1 MTIAEI
7 MKKMIV
13 YSEGNFHDIDHLIR
27 VWTYAKTIGELEGLD
42 GETQYILEVAAI
54 THDIAPSLAYR
65 SPYVGDNS
73 NTVALF
79 QSLPLGQR
87 KQTYEIDSDA
97 CTVTI
102 RYEDNVE
109 SETRLAVMQADM
121 VYTAVAAMAAIDNL
135 NGVTYQF
142 PDAAYTLTR
151 KQVAGVFGQNLAS
164 LLEETTWENT
174 VAGPLRKDGFAQ
186 QFFEK

>member
-1 MTIAEI
+1 MS
-7 MKKMIV
+7 KKNKVILALLAV
-13 YSEGNFHDIDHLIR
+13 AAVLFCVLQFVILPPKLAAQDAFHQNH
-27 VWTYAKTIGELEGLD
+27 
-42 GETQYILEVAAI
+42 AI

-121 VYTAVAAMAAIDNL
+121 VYTAVAAMAAI
-135 NGVTYQF
+135 
-142 PDAAYTLTR
+142 YTLTR

>member
-1 MTIAEI
+1 MS
-7 MKKMIV
+7 KKNKV
-13 YSEGNFHDIDHLIR
+13 
-27 VWTYAKTIGELEGLD
+27 
-42 GETQYILEVAAI
+42 ILALVAVAAVLFCVLQFVILPPKLAAQDASHQNHAI
-54 THDIAPSLAYR
+54 THDIAPSLAYG

-109 SETRLAVMQADM
+109 SETRLAVMQEDM

-174 VAGPLRKDGFAQ
+174 VAAPLRKDGFAQ
-186 QFFEK
+186 QFFQQ

>member
-1 MTIAEI
+1 M
-7 MKKMIV
+7 
-13 YSEGNFHDIDHLIR
+13 
-27 VWTYAKTIGELEGLD
+27 
-42 GETQYILEVAAI
+42 
-54 THDIAPSLAYR
+54 
-65 SPYVGDNS
+65 
-73 NTVALF
+73 
-79 QSLPLGQR
+79 
-87 KQTYEIDSDA
+87 
-97 CTVTI
+97 TI

-109 SETRLAVMQADM
+109 SETRLAVMQEDM

-151 KQVAGVFGQNLAS
+151 KQVAGVFGQNLSS
-164 LLEETTWENT
+164 LLEETTWEKM